1 MWLLQGQ
8 RNRLLNFC
16 MLVVAIAGQIVDHM
30 QEPGLTF
37 FSTSTISSSLD
48 NMIDDNQ
55 ASLIYAAASSL
66 GDWIRIEFSAP
77 VKITTMYLLAYSN
90 KFVNGCP
97 YCGDEFFRVDIYAG
111 PYLDYTLN
119 TQCASYVLPEGIF
132 NCGGVLG
139 QYITLVIADN
149 SYSYSYME
157 FQILKVFSEE
167 EVGQYATG
175 VTTVEG

>member
-30 QEPGLTF
+30 QEPGVTF
-37 FSTSTISSSLD
+37 FSASTFYESPY

-55 ASLIYAAASSL
+55 DYTFYCDADSP

-77 VKITTMYLLAYSN
+77 VKITTMYLLAYSDD
-90 KFVNGCP
+90 FVSGCP
-97 YCGDEFFRVDIYAG
+97 YCGDSFITVDIYAG

-119 TQCASYVLPEGIF
+119 TQCAS
-132 NCGGVLG
+132 
-139 QYITLVIADN
+139 
-149 SYSYSYME
+149 
-157 FQILKVFSEE
+157 
-167 EVGQYATG
+167 
-175 VTTVEG
+175 